1 MPTTQRNTQKA
12 TPASKKAQTI
22 KMQRGDRFAD
32 VHVDEV
38 ANYVKGDWKE
48 VK

>member
-1 MPTTQRNTQKA
+1 MVESKKTAQKA
-12 TPASKKAQTI
+12 MPASKKAQTV
-22 KMQRGDRFAD
+22 KMRRGNTLAN

-38 ANYVKGDWKE
+38 ANYAKGDWKE